1 MKKIYLEW
9 IEKAE
14 GDYNSA
20 LRELRARKEP
30 NYDAACFHAQQ
41 CVEKYLKAV
50 LQKQNIYIPK
60 THDLNNLLS
69 LLNNILPALELY
81 RNDLKLLTSYAVE
94 IRYPGETAT
103 KGDAKDCVKIM
114 LIIRTVIRNELVF
127 EEE

>member
-69 LLNNILPALELY
+69 LLNKIMPALELY

-114 LIIRTVIRNELVF
+114 SILRTAIRNELVF